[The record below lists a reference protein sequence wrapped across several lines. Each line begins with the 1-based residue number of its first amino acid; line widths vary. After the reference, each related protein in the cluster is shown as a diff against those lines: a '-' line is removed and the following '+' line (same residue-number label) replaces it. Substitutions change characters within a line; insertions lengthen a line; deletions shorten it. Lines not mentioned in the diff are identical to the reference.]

1 MCGTDNRTTHA
12 FFVSAYQV
20 KSLIRYHHDMEK
32 YCTTSDVKITVGDN
46 QSPPCA
52 GLASNVLP
60 EVQKS
65 VKLMNSQTGV
75 STKCVQPKIA
85 ICHNRSPEETPH
97 WYALRTTYG
106 REKKAYDY
114 LVSKNVVAFY
124 PTLKSIKIVDGKR
137 IIIEKSRIPNVF
149 FAYGTET
156 ELKTFVYN
164 NINLPFLRFYYR
176 HFHIGNKIV
185 KEPLVVPDSQMNSL
199 KIICDVESD
208 DIVVSTEE
216 IEKFKTGQKVRII
229 DGKFKGVIGMVARYH
244 SQQRVGIVIDGLL
257 TVCTA
262 YVPSAFLENVGV

>member
-1 MCGTDNRTTHA
+1 
-12 FFVSAYQV
+12 
-20 KSLIRYHHDMEK
+20 MEK
-32 YCTTSDVKITVGDN
+32 YCTTSDVKFTVGDN

-60 EVQKS
+60 EVQKTI
-65 VKLMNSQTGV
+65 KPMNLQTGV

-199 KIICDVESD
+199 KIICDVESE

>member
-1 MCGTDNRTTHA
+1 
-12 FFVSAYQV
+12 
-20 KSLIRYHHDMEK
+20 MEK

-75 STKCVQPKIA
+75 STKCVQPKIT

-164 NINLPFLRFYYR
+164 NINLPFLRFYYH
-176 HFHIGNKIV
+176 HFHVGNKIV
-185 KEPLVVPDSQMNSL
+185 KEPLIVPDSQMNSL

-262 YVPSAFLENVGV
+262 YVPSAFLENVVE